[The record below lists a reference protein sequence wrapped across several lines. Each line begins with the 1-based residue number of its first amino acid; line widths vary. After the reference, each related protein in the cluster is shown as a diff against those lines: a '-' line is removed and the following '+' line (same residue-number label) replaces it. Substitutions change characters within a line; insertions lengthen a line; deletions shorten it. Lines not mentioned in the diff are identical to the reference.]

1 MRISD
6 WSSDVC
12 SSDLP
17 EAAAELQDGAA
28 VPSPAGCPVGRGEG
42 EVDPLAHGEAIDAL
56 QQQGEA
62 EAAFQLDDDRWLIA
76 PAGDQIAAAH
86 LRFHGIALALEE
98 GFHGVIELFFADDGH
113 AGESSRVR
121 GVDARESTPAPRG

>member
-86 LRFHGIALALEE
+86 LRFHGDRKSTRLN
-98 GFHGVIELFFADDGH
+98 
-113 AGESSRVR
+113 SSH
-121 GVDARESTPAPRG
+121 

>member
-62 EAAFQLDDDRWLIA
+62 EAAFQLDDDRWQTGRASGRERECQYVSIPMGA
-76 PAGDQIAAAH
+76 VSFKKKKH
-86 LRFHGIALALEE
+86 N
-98 GFHGVIELFFADDGH
+98 
-113 AGESSRVR
+113 
-121 GVDARESTPAPRG
+121 ARENRTNRIITS

>member
-1 MRISD
+1 MITCFFLFFFFKQKTAYEMRISD

-12 SSDLP
+12 SSDLRLVGQGIEQRLHQSPIRVHSEQAEP

-62 EAAFQLDDDRWLIA
+62 EAAFQLDDEDRKSTRLN
-76 PAGDQIAAAH
+76 
-86 LRFHGIALALEE
+86 
-98 GFHGVIELFFADDGH
+98 
-113 AGESSRVR
+113 SRH
-121 GVDARESTPAPRG
+121 